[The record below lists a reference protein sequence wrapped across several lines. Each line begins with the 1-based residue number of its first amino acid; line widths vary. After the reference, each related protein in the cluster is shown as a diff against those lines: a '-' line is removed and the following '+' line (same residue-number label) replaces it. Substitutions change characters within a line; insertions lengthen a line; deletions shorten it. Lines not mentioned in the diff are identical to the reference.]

1 MDVVALL
8 ISTVALVVALVA
20 LVLVLIVFRE
30 FVRNTFDN
38 RELERPSQKD
48 ATGANSGGQDS
59 TTRVVNASEQSI
71 SSPILRAPDLAPQ
84 ALAPSIG
91 RPPIP
96 KGGFGTKVVTKHN
109 K

>member
-8 ISTVALVVALVA
+8 IAVLALVA
-20 LVLVLIVFRE
+20 ASVALTLAIIVFRDRDS
-30 FVRNTFDN
+30 FVNSK
-38 RELERPSQKD
+38 LERPLQKD
-48 ATGANSGGQDS
+48 ATGANSGEHGS
-59 TTRVVNASEQSI
+59 ATRAVNASEQPVSA
-71 SSPILRAPDLAPQ
+71 PILHAPDLAPQ

-96 KGGFGTKVVTKHN
+96 KGGFGTKVTKRD

>member
-8 ISTVALVVALVA
+8 IAVIALIVASVA

-30 FVRNTFDN
+30 FVRNTLVN
-38 RELERPSQKD
+38 CKLERSFQED
-48 ATGANSGGQDS
+48 AAGTDSREQGS
-59 TTRVVNASEQSI
+59 TTRIVNAPEQSI
-71 SSPILRAPDLAPQ
+71 SSPILRAPDLAPET
-84 ALAPSIG
+84 LAPSIG

-96 KGGFGTKVVTKHN
+96 KGGFGTRVTKRD